1 MAGLAIKGHA
11 TRGKEV
17 INLLEM
23 LGANRLGYKD
33 TFVGFYY
40 YIECGAICSS
50 DEYPTYSTIFTLEE
64 FEEKYPYKVGDK
76 VLSYNKWVGVI
87 ESMEWY
93 RGEVLYHVRERNN
106 CLSSET
112 VEHLQYYIDTKVTN
126 KEVIME
132 KNQPPKT
139 QAEVDKYLKEH
150 PIKNAMNVIDIETCL
165 ETDGLK
171 LSENV
176 VINSKGI
183 GSIQFIQWYEKT
195 KYPKTYEECC
205 EVLNLGEDGNLY
217 TKGHQASLIQDFH
230 KLFICR
236 AAYWEIAG
244 EQMGL
249 DKPWEPDWGEND
261 GGYRYCIRNQSNKI
275 VLSNEWLG
283 ENYILSFPTKEM
295 RDEFYKNFKELIEEC
310 KELL

>member
-1 MAGLAIKGHA
+1 MTTLVLKGHA

-64 FEEKYPYKVGDK
+64 FLEKYPYKVGDEVIAYAEGILASFSIKGMRWNNKLNK
-76 VLSYNKWVGVI
+76 VEYKICSSWYDVSMLSAIQPYTDYNI
-87 ESMEWY
+87 
-93 RGEVLYHVRERNN
+93 
-106 CLSSET
+106 
-112 VEHLQYYIDTKVTN
+112 
-126 KEVIME
+126 KEEIME

-139 QAEVDKYLKEH
+139 QAEVDKYLQEH
-150 PIKNAMNVIDIETCL
+150 SVKNGMNVIDIETCL
-165 ETDGLK
+165 EMDGLK
-171 LSENV
+171 LPENV

-205 EVLNLGEDGNLY
+205 KILDWNHRDYDRVGYKSNLLCKLQVLIL
-217 TKGHQASLIQDFH
+217 
-230 KLFICR
+230 CR
-236 AAYWEIAG
+236 DAYWKIAG
-244 EQMGL
+244 EEMGL
-249 DKPWEPDWGEND
+249 GKPWEPDWDNLSTPHEFIKIHK
-261 GGYRYCIRNQSNKI
+261 GYFIYSSR
-275 VLSNEWLG
+275 VLV
-283 ENYILSFPTKEM
+283 FPTPEM
-295 RDEFYKNFKELIEEC
+295 RDAFYVNFKDLIEQC